1 MVNKY
6 GKRFV
11 ELASKYVGVTEEPLG
26 SNRGKLIDQ
35 WNTALGVPVGSFW
48 CASFVS
54 AVVRDFEKSGIDFPL
69 QQSASCDSW
78 LKQAKVNA
86 MTSIKPET
94 GALFL
99 ICPSPN
105 DATHIGIVGN
115 NVDGVWHTI
124 EGNSNMGGSR
134 NGTAVV
140 NRPNGINRN
149 NIIYVNWM
157 CRIEEADEMPWH
169 VVFPNTTVEA
179 VNVSGATYIPLR
191 AAIVACDGDDDLLT
205 YDGQPLYRGSKI
217 PCKMVVLNG
226 KTHVPVRQFMHWA
239 DLDFDVLSATQTI
252 KVLPGDE
259 PWV

>member
-6 GKRFV
+6 GKQFV
-11 ELASKYVGVTEEPLG
+11 DIALKYVGVTEEPLG
-26 SNRGKLIDQ
+26 SNRGELIDQ
-35 WNTALGVPVGSFW
+35 WNTAVGVPVGSFW

-69 QQSASCDSW
+69 QQSASCDVW
-78 LKQAKVNA
+78 LKQAKSHA

-99 ICPSPN
+99 ICPSVN
-105 DATHIGIVGN
+105 DATHIGIVGH

-134 NGTAVV
+134 NGISVV

-157 CRIEEADEMPWH
+157 SRIEEANDMPWH

-179 VNVSGATYIPLR
+179 VNVSGSTYIPLR
-191 AAIVACDGDDDLLT
+191 AAIVACDGNDDFLT
-205 YDGQPLYRGSKI
+205 YDGQPLYRGNKV
-217 PCKMVVLNG
+217 PCKLIVLNG

-239 DLDFDVLSATQTI
+239 ELDYEVFSATHTI
-252 KVLPGDE
+252 KVKDDE
-259 PWV
+259 APWV

>member
-1 MVNKY
+1 MVNEY

-26 SNRGKLIDQ
+26 SNRGKLIDH
-35 WNTALGVPVGSFW
+35 WNTAVGVPVGSFW

-54 AVVRDFEKSGIDFPL
+54 AVVRDFEKLGIDFPL
-69 QQSASCDSW
+69 QQSASCDVW
-78 LKQAKVNA
+78 LKQAKYNA
-86 MTSIKPET
+86 ITSIQPTT

-134 NGTAVV
+134 NGYAVV
-140 NRPNGINRN
+140 NRPNGIKRN

-157 CRIEEADEMPWH
+157 NRIDESDSTPWH
-169 VVFPNTTVEA
+169 VVFPNKTIEA

-191 AAIVACDGDDDLLT
+191 AAIVACDGDDSLLT
-205 YDGQPLYRGSKI
+205 YDGQPLYRGKKI
-217 PCKMVVLNG
+217 PIKLVVLNG
-226 KTHVPVRQFMHWA
+226 KTHVLVREFMNYA
-239 DLDFDVLSATQTI
+239 DLEFDVYPATQTI
-252 KVLPGDE
+252 KVMPDDL

>member
-35 WNTALGVPVGSFW
+35 WNIAVGVPVGSFW

-69 QQSASCDSW
+69 KQSASCDSW
-78 LKQAKVNA
+78 LNQARLQFMLTEQPSV
-86 MTSIKPET
+86 

-99 ICPSPN
+99 IRSSPN
-105 DATHIGIVGN
+105 DATHIGIVGDN
-115 NVDGVWHTI
+115 LDGVWHTI

-134 NGTAVV
+134 NGTSVV
-140 NRPNGINRN
+140 NRPHGIIRK

-157 CRIEEADEMPWH
+157 RCIEEADEMPWH
-169 VVFPNTTVEA
+169 VVFPNKTIEA
-179 VNVSGATYIPLR
+179 VNMNGTTYIPLR
-191 AAIVACDGDDDLLT
+191 SAIIACDGDDDNLS
-205 YDGQPLYRGSKI
+205 YDGQPLYRGKKI
-217 PCKMVVLNG
+217 PCKLIVING
-226 KTHVPVRQFMHWA
+226 NTHVPVREFMAFA
-239 DLDFDVLSATQTI
+239 DLEFNVIPATQTI
-252 KVLPGDE
+252 KVVPDDL

>member
-11 ELASKYVGVTEEPLG
+11 ELATKYVGVTEEPLG
-26 SNRGKLIDQ
+26 SNRGTRIDK
-35 WNTALGVPVGSFW
+35 WNTAVGVPVGSFW

-54 AVVRDFEKSGIDFPL
+54 AVVRDFQKSGIDFPL
-69 QQSASCDSW
+69 QQSASCDVW
-78 LKQAKVNA
+78 LKQAKA
-86 MTSIKPET
+86 KSMISDTPST

-99 ICPSPN
+99 ICPWPN

-134 NGTAVV
+134 NGTSVV
-140 NRPNGINRN
+140 NRPNGIKREK
-149 NIIYVNWM
+149 IIYVNWM
-157 CRIEEADEMPWH
+157 SHIEEADTIPWH
-169 VVFPNTTVEA
+169 VVFPNITLEA
-179 VNVSGATYIPLR
+179 ANMGGVTYIPLR
-191 AAIVACDGDDDLLT
+191 AAIVACDGNDDLLT
-205 YDGQPLYRGSKI
+205 YDGQPLYRGKKV

-226 KTHVPVRQFMHWA
+226 KTHVPVREFMSWA
-239 DLDFDVLSATQTI
+239 DLVIQVLPATQTI

>member
-1 MVNKY
+1 MVNPY

-26 SNRGKLIDQ
+26 SNRSKLIDQ
-35 WNTALGVPVGSFW
+35 WNTAVGVPVGSFW

-54 AVVRDFEKSGIDFPL
+54 AVVRDFEKLGIDFPL
-69 QQSASCDSW
+69 QQSASCDVW
-78 LKQAKVNA
+78 LKQAKYNA
-86 MTSIKPET
+86 ITSIQPTT

-105 DATHIGIVGN
+105 DATHIGIVGDK
-115 NVDGVWHTI
+115 VDGVWHTI

-134 NGTAVV
+134 NGYSVV
-140 NRPNGINRN
+140 NRPNGIKRN

-157 CRIEEADEMPWH
+157 NRIEESDNTPWH
-169 VVFPNTTVEA
+169 VVFPNKTIEA
-179 VNVSGATYIPLR
+179 VNVSGSTYIPLR
-191 AAIVACDGDDDLLT
+191 AAIVACDGDDSLLT
-205 YDGQPLYRGSKI
+205 YDGQPLYRGKKI
-217 PCKMVVLNG
+217 PCKMVVING
-226 KTHVPVRQFMHWA
+226 RTHVPVREFMNFA

-252 KVLPGDE
+252 KVHDDDL